1 MRLSQICIER
11 PVLAPVLS
19 LVIMLFGAI
28 SLGRLANRELPDV
41 DPPVVSVTTVLPGAA
56 AEVVETSV
64 TQPLEDQLIAIE
76 GVKHLTSLS
85 REQVSTI
92 TVEFHLDRDV
102 DVAANDVRD
111 RVARAR
117 DELPDDAEEPVVA
130 KRDADASPIMWLA
143 LYGDDYSQIQIS
155 TIAET
160 QVQDRLAKLPGVSE
174 VLIAGEKRFS
184 MRIWIDNSRLTAH
197 GLTIADVQTALARE
211 NVDLPSG
218 RIEGVDREFTIRT
231 LGELK
236 TPEEYEALAVAVV
249 NGETVRLRDVA

>member
-1 MRLSQICIER
+1 
-11 PVLAPVLS
+11 
-19 LVIMLFGAI
+19 
-28 SLGRLANRELPDV
+28 
-41 DPPVVSVTTVLPGAA
+41 
-56 AEVVETSV
+56 
-64 TQPLEDQLIAIE
+64 
-76 GVKHLTSLS
+76 
-85 REQVSTI
+85 
-92 TVEFHLDRDV
+92 
-102 DVAANDVRD
+102 
-111 RVARAR
+111 
-117 DELPDDAEEPVVA
+117 
-130 KRDADASPIMWLA
+130 ADASPIMWLA

-174 VLIAGEKRFS
+174 VLIAGEERFS

-249 NGETVRLRDVA
+249 NGETVRLRDVARVEVGPEDERKLVRFNGKPAVGL